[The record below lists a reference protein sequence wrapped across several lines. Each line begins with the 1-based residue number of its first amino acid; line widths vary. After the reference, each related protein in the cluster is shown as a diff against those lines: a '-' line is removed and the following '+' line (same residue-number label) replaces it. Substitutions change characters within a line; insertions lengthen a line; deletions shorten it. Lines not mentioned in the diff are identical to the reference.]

1 MVPLLEFQLITQAY
15 DEYGYDQTLSLI
27 PDFILTDA
35 PMFGS
40 AIREL
45 TVNFHFRTSAPPRKT
60 LEKAYAEFHANML
73 RLPKAVFT
81 RSREKIQ
88 IDIASN
94 LIVIDPTDWRQR
106 IARRTM
112 SVSLFR
118 AGFGELVSALS
129 ILRSKITTK
138 DDFRLDAFLD
148 HCQQRESSLPSTD
161 EGLVM
166 LGKQLDE
173 RRAAIRV
180 AMSPWEILDVE
191 WRDFHPEARNILD
204 DPFFWKG
211 SDDFSPHGNDTG
223 ADLLA
228 AYRSWLKQ
236 HKNDDPLDFY
246 HRLTSRW
253 GFDLDTT
260 DPIFR
265 SALDEAAVAIAFAEL
280 KLRGACRPS
289 AAKLAV
295 QALEHQR
302 QDALAATDWPHR
314 EDRLRRLNQ
323 LEAKIKAVS

>member
-1 MVPLLEFQLITQAY
+1 MTRSY
-15 DEYGYDQTLSLI
+15 DEYGHEQTLSLI
-27 PDFILTDA
+27 PDFILADA
-35 PMFGS
+35 PTFGS
-40 AIREL
+40 AIKEL
-45 TVNFHFRTSAPPRKT
+45 TVNFHFRTSESPRRT
-60 LEKAYAEFHANML
+60 LERTYAEFHANRL
-73 RLPKAVFT
+73 RLPKAVFV
-81 RSREKIQ
+81 RSREKVE
-88 IDIASN
+88 IDIASD
-94 LIVIDPTDWRQR
+94 LIVNDPNDWKQR
-106 IARRTM
+106 IERRKM

-129 ILRSKITTK
+129 MLRSKITTK

-148 HCQQRESSLPSTD
+148 YCQQREASLPSTD

-180 AMSPWEILDVE
+180 AKSPWEILDVE

-253 GFDLDTT
+253 GFALDTT
-260 DPIFR
+260 DPTFR
-265 SALDEAAVAIAFAEL
+265 SALDEAAVALAFAEL
-280 KLRGACRPS
+280 KLRGDCRPS
-289 AAKLAV
+289 AATLAL
-295 QALEHQR
+295 QALERQR
-302 QDALAATDWPHR
+302 QEALVATDWSHR
-314 EDRLRRLNQ
+314 DNRLRRLDQ
-323 LEAKIKAVS
+323 IEAKLKAVS